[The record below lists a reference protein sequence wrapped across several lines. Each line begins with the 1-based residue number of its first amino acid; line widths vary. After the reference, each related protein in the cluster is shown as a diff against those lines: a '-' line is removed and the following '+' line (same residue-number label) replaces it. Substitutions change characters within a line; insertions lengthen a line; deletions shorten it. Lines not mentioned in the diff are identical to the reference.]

1 MVERAS
7 REKCCSIVV
16 NYFLPDIAML
26 IYFTHIHRL
35 ELKTLA
41 RSELEELDLDTLE
54 TGRNIEDKGKGICF
68 Y

>member
-41 RSELEELDLDTLE
+41 RSELEE
-54 TGRNIEDKGKGICF
+54 TGLGHIGDR
-68 Y
+68 